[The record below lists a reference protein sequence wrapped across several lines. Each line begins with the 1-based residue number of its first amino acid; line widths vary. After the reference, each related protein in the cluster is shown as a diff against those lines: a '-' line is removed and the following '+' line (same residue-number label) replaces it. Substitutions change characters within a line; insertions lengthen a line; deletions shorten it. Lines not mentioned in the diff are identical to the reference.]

1 MLSNN
6 EDWDWRFGTK
16 TSYWSSGVKELWSY
30 RHLLI
35 SLVKRDFILNYKQ
48 TILGPIWI
56 LIQPILTL
64 ITYVL
69 VFGKLVGISTGG
81 IPKVLFYFS
90 GIVLWNFFSD
100 CFGGT
105 SNTFRENSHIFSKV
119 YFPRIIMPIA
129 VTSTQFLRFL
139 VQLFLLL
146 LLIAYYWL
154 FRSLPVKFNLMFFS
168 FPFIILLVGG
178 MGLGWGLIFSVLSAK
193 YRDMLNLVGLGLRL
207 MMFATPVIYPLISVP
222 EEARWVVQINPLTP
236 LFEMFRLGLLG
247 EGVVSVGSL
256 VYAILFTLI
265 TLVSALLL
273 FNKQGDK
280 LIDLV

>member
-30 RHLLI
+30 RHLLM

-48 TILGPIWI
+48 TILGPVWI

-64 ITYVL
+64 ITYFL

-100 CFGGT
+100 SFGGT

-139 VQLFLLL
+139 VQMFLLL

-154 FRSLPVKFNLMFFS
+154 FRGLPIKFNLMFFS
-168 FPFIILLVGG
+168 FPVIILLVGSL
-178 MGLGWGLIFSVLSAK
+178 GLGWGLIFSVLSAK
-193 YRDMLNLVGLGLRL
+193 YRDMLNLVSLGLRL
-207 MMFATPVIYPLISVP
+207 MMFATPVIYPLVSVP
-222 EEARWVVQINPLTP
+222 EKAHWIMQINPLTP

-265 TLVSALLL
+265 TLVCALLL

>member
-154 FRSLPVKFNLMFFS
+154 FRGLPVKFNLMFFS